1 MPLKTYLSKH
11 GGRPTLSCLP
21 PAFIDLLM
29 TNHHDSESAH
39 TEGVCGQCG
48 QPAKLKRIDAH
59 YVSHEIQHL
68 LHFEKGFLLTVK
80 ELLTRPGQSIRE
92 HITVNRNRHMK
103 PIPFLIFTSLI
114 YTLISHYFHL
124 HESFEAHGAETAALS
139 KSSISTLFKWV
150 EGHYGYANIMMGGLI
165 ALWIKVFFR
174 KYQYNIFEITILL
187 CFVMGEGMLLL
198 SVETLVIG
206 LIHNPALYIF
216 VGFIIWFYAAWAIG
230 QFFET
235 KKTSSYIKAFLAYML
250 GSFSFYLILFIVGIV
265 YDIVTR

>member
-1 MPLKTYLSKH
+1 
-11 GGRPTLSCLP
+11 
-21 PAFIDLLM
+21 M
-29 TNHHDSESAH
+29 TNHNDSESTA
-39 TEGVCGQCG
+39 TEGFCSQCG

-80 ELLTRPGQSIRE
+80 ELLTRPGQSIKE
-92 HITVNRNRHMK
+92 HITVNRNRHIK

-124 HESFEAHGAETAALS
+124 HESFEAQGAEAEALS

-198 SVETLVIG
+198 TLGTVIAG
-206 LIHNPALYIF
+206 LINSSFLFNI

-250 GSFSFYLILFIVGIV
+250 GSFSFYLILIIVGMV
-265 YDIVTR
+265 YDIATK